1 MSRTAI
7 WSAIAGLVLVTLAT
21 LWFLDNFER
30 VPVKNHEGM
39 KEEALRN
46 PYLAAERLFS
56 RLGRNVR
63 KVRSPAALDVLGT
76 GETLILERHRQRAVN
91 RARADRL
98 FRWVEEGGYL
108 IVERE
113 YAGDDYLLQKLGVS
127 WYKPPKEQSETEEGE
142 EGEEVPEQKVRRPA
156 DEKAY
161 IDVALPDSDI
171 VYRVSSRGR
180 GLTASGPLQ
189 PEWKMSGLYGGD
201 AILHFAV
208 GRGHVTVLSRLDFM
222 NNRQLLEHD
231 HAEFASAL
239 LQRYQPG
246 GRVHLAVRL
255 ENPTLWEWLTES
267 AWMAL
272 ISAGVMIVLWLWRV
286 VPRFGGTCAAQVPA
300 RRDLAQHLLA
310 IGRSL
315 WREGGLGYLRNV
327 VRRNV
332 TQRLALRHPSLARRL
347 SGERYAAL
355 AQLAGV
361 KTEDIREALASESTP
376 TPETFTRATQLLQ
389 RLEHKL

>member
-39 KEEALRN
+39 KKEALRD
-46 PYLAAERLFS
+46 PYLAAERLFT
-56 RLGRNVR
+56 RLGLNVS
-63 KVRSPAALDVLGT
+63 KVRSPAALDALGT
-76 GETLILERHRQRAVN
+76 GETLILERHRQRTVN

-98 FRWVEEGGYL
+98 WRWVEEGGYL
-108 IVERE
+108 IVETE

-127 WYKPPKEQSETEEGE
+127 WYKPPKEQSEAEEG
-142 EGEEVPEQKVRRPA
+142 GEVPEQKVRRPA
-156 DEKAY
+156 DEKLH
-161 IDVALPDSDI
+161 IDVVLPDSDI

-180 GLTASGPLQ
+180 GLTASDRLQ
-189 PEWKMSGLYGGD
+189 PEWKVSGLYGGD
-201 AILHFAV
+201 AIQHFAV
-208 GRGHVTVLSRLDFM
+208 GRGHATVLGQLNFM
-222 NNRQLLEHD
+222 NNRQLLDND
-231 HAEFASAL
+231 HAEFAWAL
-239 LQRYQPG
+239 VQRYQPG
-246 GRVHLAVRL
+246 GRVHFAVRL
-255 ENPTLWEWLTES
+255 ENPTLWEWLSES
-267 AWMAL
+267 AWMAM
-272 ISAGVMIVLWLWRV
+272 ISAGVLAVLWLWRV
-286 VPRFGGTCAAQVPA
+286 VPRFGGTCATRVPA

-315 WREGGLGYLRNV
+315 WREGGLGHLREV

-332 TQRLALRHPSLARRL
+332 TQRLALRHPSLARRM

-355 AQLAGV
+355 ANLAGV
-361 KTEDIREALASESTP
+361 KTEDIREALASESAP
-376 TPETFTRATQLLQ
+376 SPETFTRATQLLQ